1 MRIQRIVYTILQYLC
16 NRFITSFYLNFER
29 LLHTVK
35 PQFTVAR
42 FTGYVPRF
50 TRPNSFP
57 PTGPVNRGFTV
68 QSYTELNSIHN
79 LLKHTVLIEVSNMY
93 YSSIWDTLGQ
103 EHSKL
108 LDSNFQSSMQYFR
121 NKLVR
126 GEIL

>member
-1 MRIQRIVYTILQYLC
+1 
-16 NRFITSFYLNFER
+16 
-29 LLHTVK
+29 
-35 PQFTVAR
+35 
-42 FTGYVPRF
+42 
-50 TRPNSFP
+50 
-57 PTGPVNRGFTV
+57 
-68 QSYTELNSIHN
+68 
-79 LLKHTVLIEVSNMY
+79 MY